1 MKKTNNIESIHTI
14 DTAMS
19 MTAIVS
25 ALERYGIIGA
35 NEIKQ
40 TGKLF
45 GKSIR
50 ALANTIMIGPWT
62 GKCPDGWIR
71 EGNEIVCD
79 SADTEALDN
88 MARVL
93 TIVTTFMAESAM
105 AFAPP
110 LNGRKF
116 HIAVSNDMLYFFD
129 DTTFVPIWRTSK
141 IVSKEIHANGF
152 VRVVTSSKHA
162 YLLCPAT

>member
-19 MTAIVS
+19 MDAVVS
-25 ALERYGIIGA
+25 ALERHHIIGA

-50 ALANTIMIGPWT
+50 AVGNTIMISPWT
-62 GKCPDGWIR
+62 SICPDGWTR

-79 SADTEALDN
+79 SADTDALDN
-88 MARVL
+88 MVKVL
-93 TIVTTFMAESAM
+93 DIVTTFTAESGM
-105 AFAPP
+105 SFAPS
-110 LNGRKF
+110 LQGRKF

-141 IVSKEIHANGF
+141 IVSKEIHVNGF
-152 VRVVTSSKHA
+152 IRVITSSKHA
-162 YLLCPAT
+162 YLLCPAA